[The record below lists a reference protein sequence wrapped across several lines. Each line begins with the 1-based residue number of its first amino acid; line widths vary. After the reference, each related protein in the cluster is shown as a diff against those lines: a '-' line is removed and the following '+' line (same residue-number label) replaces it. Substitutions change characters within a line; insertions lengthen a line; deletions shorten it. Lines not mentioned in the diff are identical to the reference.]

1 MSTKLTIG
9 DNAMLD
15 SNTLKLVFASATV
28 NEMITQYLAMMLDK
42 KGYQL
47 ISVSRLQFLSALDC
61 GVNIGSDIARKLN
74 ISRQMV
80 AKSVKELCEAGYL
93 QQQAG
98 VGRQKLIMFTP
109 LGEQLIAQARAL
121 LADLDQVFQQQLSY
135 NSLVETLSH
144 LDNMQT
150 AMSELLAL
158 PSNDK

>member
-1 MSTKLTIG
+1 MSTKLTSG